1 QGGYIREVESVLD
14 NMSMRGF
21 ELDAKMLN
29 TIMSSFVHSSPPSKS
44 PKLVKNDSYAG
55 HTERKAA
62 KGIETGTMDD
72 DDQLYVDESDGLLQ
86 TALDREM
93 DKTETGDNYAQ
104 LEFYENTLSK
114 VISLWKQF
122 EFRGLSPD
130 LSSYSVLLYAYIKA
144 QKFTQ
149 AEMLINDIVEKG
161 LEHNRYTASQW
172 IVLRLKQG
180 NVKGAFSVLDAIGNK
195 ERCDELLQ
203 TDKRYIGLQ
212 HVQRDAFHFL
222 PFVTHHLNNGKYVIA
237 VQMLLAMH
245 TLHIKA
251 TTQVYRNILACL
263 ANKGNRQ
270 AFLDVVQQMVKFDI
284 PIDRQIVDILRD
296 YSADT
301 R

>member
-1 QGGYIREVESVLD
+1 VGIDGSLLAIALRALSSSPLPNMSSAEYIDILESIPDSEVLVNTYEAVCVGLAQGGYIREVESVLD

-195 ERCDELLQ
+195 ERCDE
-203 TDKRYIGLQ
+203 
-212 HVQRDAFHFL
+212 
-222 PFVTHHLNNGKYVIA
+222 
-237 VQMLLAMH
+237 
-245 TLHIKA
+245 
-251 TTQVYRNILACL
+251 
-263 ANKGNRQ
+263 
-270 AFLDVVQQMVKFDI
+270 
-284 PIDRQIVDILRD
+284 
-296 YSADT
+296 
-301 R
+301 